1 MMKGDVELGGEPHGS
16 GVPTTTKGAEEA
28 DPACA
33 SWCLFSPLP
42 FLLRTLAKAS
52 LTPGGRE
59 LLQSMGMLLDIGC
72 LSCPLRSG
80 LA

>member
-16 GVPTTTKGAEEA
+16 GVPTTTKGAEA

-52 LTPGGRE
+52 L
-59 LLQSMGMLLDIGC
+59 
-72 LSCPLRSG
+72 
-80 LA
+80 